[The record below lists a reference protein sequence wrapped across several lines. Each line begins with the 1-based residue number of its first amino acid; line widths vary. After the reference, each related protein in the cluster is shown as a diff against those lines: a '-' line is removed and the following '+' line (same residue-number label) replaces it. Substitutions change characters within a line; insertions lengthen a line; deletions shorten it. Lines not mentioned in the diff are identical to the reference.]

1 MVAPAQR
8 PDRQSNAGDHMG
20 ARAFPGGERS
30 PSANRVQHH
39 DDRPVRG
46 LPCGAEHQTK
56 LSIWTDAMNRTRL
69 SKQLEIDEGR
79 RRRIYLDNANP
90 PRWTGGVGRNL
101 SDRGFSDDEID
112 LMLKNDIDE
121 SVRIAKGLVPVFE
134 QLDDV
139 RQEVLCNMAFNLG
152 IVRLGGFKRFLSAV
166 NRHDYQ
172 AASTEMQDSA
182 WYSQVGDRAKRLV
195 QAMREGKF
203 P

>member
-1 MVAPAQR
+1 
-8 PDRQSNAGDHMG
+8 
-20 ARAFPGGERS
+20 
-30 PSANRVQHH
+30 
-39 DDRPVRG
+39 
-46 LPCGAEHQTK
+46 
-56 LSIWTDAMNRTRL
+56 MNRTRL

-121 SVRIAKGLVPVFE
+121 AVRIAKGLIPAYD

-139 RQEVLCNMAFNLG
+139 RQEVVCNMAFNLG
-152 IVRLGGFKRFLSAV
+152 IVRLGGFKRFLAAV

-172 AASTEMQDSA
+172 SAATEMQDSA
-182 WYSQVGDRAKRLV
+182 WYTQVGARAKRLV

>member
-1 MVAPAQR
+1 
-8 PDRQSNAGDHMG
+8 
-20 ARAFPGGERS
+20 
-30 PSANRVQHH
+30 
-39 DDRPVRG
+39 
-46 LPCGAEHQTK
+46 
-56 LSIWTDAMNRTRL
+56 MNRARL

-79 RRRIYLDNANP
+79 RRRIYLDTVGK
-90 PRWTGGVGRNL
+90 WTGGVGRNL

-121 SVRIAKGLVPVFE
+121 AVRIAKGLIPSYD

-139 RQEVLCNMAFNLG
+139 RQEVVCNMAFNLG
-152 IVRLGGFKRFLSAV
+152 IVRLGGFKRFLAAV

-172 AASTEMQDSA
+172 SAATEMQDSA
-182 WYSQVGDRAKRLV
+182 WYTQVGARAKRLV

>member
-1 MVAPAQR
+1 
-8 PDRQSNAGDHMG
+8 
-20 ARAFPGGERS
+20 
-30 PSANRVQHH
+30 
-39 DDRPVRG
+39 
-46 LPCGAEHQTK
+46 
-56 LSIWTDAMNRTRL
+56 MNRARL

-121 SVRIAKGLVPVFE
+121 AVRIAKGLIPAYD

-139 RQEVLCNMAFNLG
+139 RQEVVCNMAFNLG
-152 IVRLGGFKRFLSAV
+152 IVRLGGFKRFLASV

-172 AASTEMQDSA
+172 SAATEMQDSA
-182 WYSQVGDRAKRLV
+182 WYTQVGARAKRLV

>member
-1 MVAPAQR
+1 
-8 PDRQSNAGDHMG
+8 
-20 ARAFPGGERS
+20 
-30 PSANRVQHH
+30 
-39 DDRPVRG
+39 
-46 LPCGAEHQTK
+46 
-56 LSIWTDAMNRTRL
+56 MNRTRL

-79 RRRIYLDNANP
+79 RRRIYLDNASP

-112 LMLKNDIDE
+112 LMLSNDIDE
-121 SVRIAKGLVPVFE
+121 AVRIAKGLVPAYD

-139 RQEVLCNMAFNLG
+139 RQEVVCNMAFNLG
-152 IVRLGGFKRFLSAV
+152 IVRLGGFKRFLAAV

-172 AASTEMQDSA
+172 SAAIEMQDSA
-182 WYSQVGDRAKRLV
+182 WYTQVGDRAKRLV